1 MENEAQGSV
10 IGDSR
15 WEADAP
21 ALAGISGR
29 LRLNV
34 GGKPLGVLVVD
45 DGHLSLANDDGQ
57 PVDVTV
63 ECASRENLVTL
74 LRGEINPVVAAL
86 RGFVRQR
93 GDRAFGLKVVL
104 GLRAGS
110 PFVHTPFD
118 RKDA

>member
-1 MENEAQGSV
+1 MENQGQES
-10 IGDSR
+10 GLAGRR

-29 LRLNV
+29 MRLTV
-34 GGKPLGVLVVD
+34 GTKSHGVLEID
-45 DGHLSLANDDGQ
+45 DGHVTITDDDR

-63 ECASRENLVTL
+63 SCATRVDLVRL
-74 LRGEINPVVAAL
+74 LRGEVNLVVAAL
-86 RGFVRQR
+86 RGIIRQR
-93 GDRAFGLKVVL
+93 GDRAFGAKVML

-118 RKDA
+118 GRDA

>member
-1 MENEAQGSV
+1 MEHQDQGSD
-10 IGDSR
+10 IDQRR

-21 ALAGISGR
+21 ALAGVSGR
-29 LRLNV
+29 MRLAIGPKSV
-34 GGKPLGVLVVD
+34 GVLVVD
-45 DGHLSLANDDGQ
+45 DGHLALTQDED

-63 ECASRENLVTL
+63 TCATRADLIKV

-86 RGFVRQR
+86 RGFVRLR
-93 GDRAFGLKVVL
+93 GDRAFGTKVAL

-118 RKDA
+118 GKDL

>member
-1 MENEAQGSV
+1 MANQQQ
-10 IGDSR
+10 DSGLTERR

-29 LRLNV
+29 MRLMV
-34 GGKPLGVLVVD
+34 GGKSLGVLVVD
-45 DGHLSLANDDGQ
+45 DGHLSLTDDEAAA
-57 PVDVTV
+57 DVTV
-63 ECASRENLVTL
+63 SCATRADLIKL

-86 RGFVRQR
+86 RGIVRQK
-93 GDRAFGLKVVL
+93 GDRALGVKVIL

-118 RKDA
+118 GKDA